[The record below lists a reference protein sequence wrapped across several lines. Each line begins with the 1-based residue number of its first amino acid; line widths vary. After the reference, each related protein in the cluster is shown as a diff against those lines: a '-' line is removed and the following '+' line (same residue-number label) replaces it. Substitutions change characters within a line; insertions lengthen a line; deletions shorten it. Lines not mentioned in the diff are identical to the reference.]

1 MATEIIFI
9 WTTLNSLYPRLP
21 LVVSN
26 SMAVHPNPFLFSEAD
41 ENPLSVTFSLPE
53 KGPVLIEVLD
63 MVGRILISETP
74 QNVLNQTYVI
84 SAPDLNAGM
93 YIVRA
98 TSSTGTFSK
107 RVIIV
112 K

>member
-1 MATEIIFI
+1 K
-9 WTTLNSLYPRLP
+9 
-21 LVVSN
+21 
-26 SMAVHPNPFLFSEAD
+26 
-41 ENPLSVTFSLPE
+41 VTFSLPE
-53 KGPVLIEVLD
+53 KGPVSIEVID

-74 QNVLNQTYVI
+74 QNVLNQTYTI
-84 SAPDLNAGM
+84 SVPDIPAGV

-98 TSSTGTFSK
+98 TSSTETFSK